1 MLDFEELEISL
12 QKQIIDIC
20 EDDPY
25 NLNPKTLYRNIFN
38 SKGDIQT
45 LSKVFEVAK
54 IGLNR
59 TTMQEL
65 DRTQKRS
72 LTGQ

>member
-45 LSKVFEVAK
+45 LSKVFEVPETLIIK
-54 IGLNR
+54 IKEQGKKWK
-59 TTMQEL
+59 Q
-65 DRTQKRS
+65 
-72 LTGQ
+72 

>member
-1 MLDFEELEISL
+1 MNTKQILDFEDLETSL

-25 NLNPKTLYRNIFN
+25 NLDPKTLYRNIFN

-45 LSKVFEVAK
+45 LSKVFEVP
-54 IGLNR
+54 
-59 TTMQEL
+59 EL
-65 DRTQKRS
+65 LIIQIKEEGVDLSQNN
-72 LTGQ
+72 